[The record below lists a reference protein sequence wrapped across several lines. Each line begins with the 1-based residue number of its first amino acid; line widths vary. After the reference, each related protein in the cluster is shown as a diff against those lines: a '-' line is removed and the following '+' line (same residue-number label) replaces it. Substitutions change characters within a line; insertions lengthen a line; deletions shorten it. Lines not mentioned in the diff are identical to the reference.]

1 MSENGFHSACHASKK
16 EWTRSKSRKSHFRQ
30 INDVVHGQ
38 IEIYHPME
46 YIIDTPEFQRL
57 RRIKQLGICSL
68 VYPSAEHSRF
78 THSLGV
84 YCLADSFVKEISQMQ
99 PELGVTT
106 TDQLCVVIAALI
118 HDIGHGP
125 FSHLY
130 EGFLHA
136 ANPGCS
142 FRHEVNSQNLFLR
155 MLATNP
161 DSKEALDQYLDES
174 DYKFITELIDPP
186 TPFIMNGK
194 WIPKGRPREKS
205 FLYEIVSN
213 KLTGLDVD
221 KLDYFLRD
229 STLGNIAVSFSLTT
243 FGRLKNSARAVFDK
257 EMGFHRIAFAEKN
270 LEEIKDCFETR
281 MRLHDRVYQHKTC
294 IAIELMTIRALTLAD
309 KMFSFKSGNAEYC
322 LSNAFLDPT
331 VFLKLDDGI
340 LSHIMMLQDDKM
352 KPAQE
357 ICHINLDN
365 YEKNT
370 VSEGTIRSGIAQYL
384 LSKSSFKHDDI
395 IVKINCIHRGMGADV
410 APITLMKFYNERGN
424 DTCHALKSSDK
435 TWLKYNVVPTGGK
448 GLAHVYVPYST
459 DSESIGQLRTAIASY
474 VNDSSAVTNL
484 GFPSM
489 EVVE

>member
-1 MSENGFHSACHASKK
+1 MSENGFHSACPASKK
-16 EWTRSKSRKSHFRQ
+16 DWTRSKSRKAHFRQ

-38 IEIYHPME
+38 IEIYHPVE

-84 YCLADSFVKEISQMQ
+84 YCLADLFVKELSQMQ
-99 PELGVTT
+99 PELGITT
-106 TDQLCVVIAALI
+106 ADQLCVVIAALI

-161 DSKEALDQYLDES
+161 DLKLVLDQYLDES

-186 TPFIMNGK
+186 TPFIKNGK

-213 KLTGLDVD
+213 KLTGFDVD

-229 STLGNIAVSFSLTT
+229 ALY
-243 FGRLKNSARAVFDK
+243 DK

-309 KMFSFKSGNAEYC
+309 KMFSFKSGNVEYC
-322 LSNAFLDPT
+322 LSNAFLEPT

-340 LSHIMMLQDDKM
+340 LSHIMTLQDDKM
-352 KPAQE
+352 KPAQDVVDQIHQRKLPKF

-370 VSEGTIRSGIAQYL
+370 VSESDIRSGIAQYL
-384 LSKSSFKHDDI
+384 PSKSSVKHDDI

-459 DSESIGQLRTAIASY
+459 DSESIWQLRTAIATY
-474 VNDSSAVTNL
+474 VDGISGETNVGLSST
-484 GFPSM
+484 
-489 EVVE
+489 EDDE